1 MKFKTKVFWGVAL
14 LACLCALPISAQV
27 LSVQKV
33 QLCDQTTDINVYQL
47 NLTYNVGANTL
58 YFYTEGESNKLL
70 PNATAGL
77 TILLYGSPVYSTI
90 FDLCSFNEPFLCP
103 IQPNTQF
110 NITVN
115 QTLPSNVIGQIP
127 SFLFGLPDLG
137 LQSKV
142 TIQSPAVGNESLCIV
157 TTMASPGAASL
168 QSPVAEWLS
177 LGLLIGVIV
186 NGLISFVKSILGDGN
201 LDSAVSTTSFP
212 RVTDV
217 VLFFQYVS
225 YSGQM
230 SLSYP
235 ELYRAF
241 TLNFGWAMGLM
252 YVPFIDNIV
261 SGGSSQNTTTSV
273 TNHLVNLMKRDAVLP
288 MDTPANAT
296 VDGIKAYAEALD
308 VPTHY
313 LFLRTLL
320 VFTLLLALLTV
331 LMFLVWVL
339 IGLLA
344 VMACLQWKKLRS
356 YAMQWPWLY
365 IGYAS
370 RLAARQETLFSNTLN
385 PLRYGYLYSSYRQ
398 VDYLFFMPMLVYTIA
413 KALVLGLASNNGE
426 AQAIANLCIE
436 VLFFVAIIFVRPYP
450 NTKSNF
456 FQTIMS
462 LVRVLGFALL
472 VTCATVF
479 AVDVATK
486 TKLGLALVVLH
497 SATGVLLYILMVLNL
512 IYGIL
517 EGRKAKN
524 NRKLAPEEK
533 QNTETDGSIHSTR
546 NDEEVPRP

>member
-1 MKFKTKVFWGVAL
+1 MKFRTKAFWGVAL

-33 QLCDQTTDINVYQL
+33 QACDQTTDINVYQL

-58 YFYTEGESNKLL
+58 YFYTNGESNRLL

-77 TILLYGSPVYSTI
+77 TVLLYGSPIYSTT

-103 IQPNTQF
+103 IKPNTQF

-115 QTLPSNVIGQIP
+115 QTLPSNIIGQIP

-142 TIQSPAVGNESLCIV
+142 TIQSPAVGNESLCLV

-177 LGLLIGVIV
+177 LGLLIGVIL

-225 YSGQM
+225 YTGQM

-261 SGGSSQNTTTSV
+261 SGGSSQNTTTNV
-273 TNHLVNLMKRDAVLP
+273 TNHLVNLVKRDAVLP

-296 VDGIKAYAEALD
+296 VDGIKAYAEALN
-308 VPTHY
+308 VPTRY

-331 LMFLVWVL
+331 LMFMVWVL

-370 RLAARQETLFSNTLN
+370 RLVSTCMLF
-385 PLRYGYLYSSYRQ
+385 G
-398 VDYLFFMPMLVYTIA
+398 FFPFTI
-413 KALVLGLASNNGE
+413 
-426 AQAIANLCIE
+426 
-436 VLFFVAIIFVRPYP
+436 
-450 NTKSNF
+450 
-456 FQTIMS
+456 S
-462 LVRVLGFALL
+462 LVAHFASP
-472 VTCATVF
+472 F
-479 AVDVATK
+479 
-486 TKLGLALVVLH
+486 
-497 SATGVLLYILMVLNL
+497 
-512 IYGIL
+512 
-517 EGRKAKN
+517 
-524 NRKLAPEEK
+524 
-533 QNTETDGSIHSTR
+533 
-546 NDEEVPRP
+546 

>member
-1 MKFKTKVFWGVAL
+1 MKAKVLWGVAL
-14 LACLCALPISAQV
+14 LTYLCAPPVSAQV

-33 QLCDQTTDINVYQL
+33 QACDRTTDINLYQL
-47 NLTYNVGANTL
+47 NLTYNVGASTL
-58 YFYTEGESNKLL
+58 YFYTDGESNRLL

-77 TILLYGSPVYSTI
+77 TILLYGSPVYSTV
-90 FDLCSFNEPFLCP
+90 FDLCSFNQPFLCP

-186 NGLISFVKSILGDGN
+186 NGLISFVKSLLGDGS
-201 LDSAVSTTSFP
+201 LDTAVSTTSFP

-225 YSGQM
+225 YTGQM

-252 YVPFIDNIV
+252 NVPFIDNIV
-261 SGGSSQNTTTSV
+261 SGGSSQNETTS
-273 TNHLVNLMKRDAVLP
+273 TINHLINIMKRDAVLP
-288 MDTPANAT
+288 MDTPANTT
-296 VDGIKAYAEALD
+296 VDGIKAYAEALN

-320 VFTLLLALLTV
+320 VFVLLLALLTV

-344 VMACLQWKKLRS
+344 VMACLQWKKLRA

-370 RLAARQETLFSNTLN
+370 RLVCTCMRLKKKKIICICRSHPALPILGINSTTADPDLRVLPISQSYLN
-385 PLRYGYLYSSYRQ
+385 SFDCFGLCDIGALCYLAIYNY
-398 VDYLFFMPMLVYTIA
+398 LVY
-413 KALVLGLASNNGE
+413 
-426 AQAIANLCIE
+426 
-436 VLFFVAIIFVRPYP
+436 P
-450 NTKSNF
+450 
-456 FQTIMS
+456 
-462 LVRVLGFALL
+462 
-472 VTCATVF
+472 
-479 AVDVATK
+479 
-486 TKLGLALVVLH
+486 
-497 SATGVLLYILMVLNL
+497 
-512 IYGIL
+512 
-517 EGRKAKN
+517 
-524 NRKLAPEEK
+524 
-533 QNTETDGSIHSTR
+533 
-546 NDEEVPRP
+546 

>member
-1 MKFKTKVFWGVAL
+1 MNLKTKVLWGVAL
-14 LACLCALPISAQV
+14 LACLCAPPASAQI

-33 QLCDQTTDINVYQL
+33 QACDQTTDIKLYQL

-58 YFYTEGESNKLL
+58 YFYTNGESNRFL

-77 TILLYGSPVYSTI
+77 TILLYGSPVYSTV
-90 FDLCSFNEPFLCP
+90 FDLCSFNQPFLCP

-115 QTLPSNVIGQIP
+115 QTLPSNIIGQIP

-137 LQSKV
+137 LQSRV
-142 TIQSPAVGNESLCIV
+142 TIESPTVGNESLCVV

-177 LGLLIGVIV
+177 VGLLIGVIV
-186 NGLISFVKSILGDGN
+186 NGLISFVKSLLGDGN
-201 LDSAVSTTSFP
+201 LDTAVSTSSFP

-225 YSGQM
+225 YTGQM

-252 YVPFIDNIV
+252 NLPFIDNIV
-261 SGGSSQNTTTSV
+261 SGGSSQNDTTSAV
-273 TNHLVNLMKRDAVLP
+273 SHLVNIMKRDAVLP

-296 VDGIKAYAEALD
+296 VDACVILVLYAFL
-308 VPTHY
+308 
-313 LFLRTLL
+313 LFAT
-320 VFTLLLALLTV
+320 VFFIL
-331 LMFLVWVL
+331 
-339 IGLLA
+339 
-344 VMACLQWKKLRS
+344 K
-356 YAMQWPWLY
+356 
-365 IGYAS
+365 
-370 RLAARQETLFSNTLN
+370 AARQETLFTNALN

-398 VDYLFFMPMLVYTIA
+398 VDYLFFLPMLVYTIA

-436 VLFFVAIIFVRPYP
+436 ILFGIALIFVRPYP
-450 NTKSNF
+450 NAKSNF
-456 FQTIMS
+456 FQCIMS
-462 LVRVLGFALL
+462 LVRVIGFALL

-512 IYGIL
+512 IFGIL

-533 QNTETDGSIHSTR
+533 QNTDPDGSIYSAR
-546 NDEEVPRP
+546 SDEEVPRT